1 MQIDEIKEH
10 EEGEEDFNLENT
22 ETGDTHEEKDTGGK
36 PQFRFKSKKLIII
49 PIILVMVALAFIIK
63 GLFFKPQTIKLSS
76 FQSKPIINKSGKF
89 LISDLSE
96 TSGNNISPSGKNLS
110 KNAVKPVLRNRNSEP
125 QRNKAARHK
134 RINRASTNTQG
145 AASNFTFKVPA
156 ISSESMKSV
165 LKFNTEINKLKEQAQ
180 IAQLRQQIKTLA
192 NSSTIAGGINPG
204 NPNNVSLVGISKN
217 QAIVKFGKTDV
228 TMSVGS
234 SYDGYTCLMIKN
246 TGIVLEKGNKAI
258 NLNFSM

>member
-1 MQIDEIKEH
+1 
-10 EEGEEDFNLENT
+10 
-22 ETGDTHEEKDTGGK
+22 
-36 PQFRFKSKKLIII
+36 
-49 PIILVMVALAFIIK
+49 
-63 GLFFKPQTIKLSS
+63 
-76 FQSKPIINKSGKF
+76 
-89 LISDLSE
+89 
-96 TSGNNISPSGKNLS
+96 
-110 KNAVKPVLRNRNSEP
+110 
-125 QRNKAARHK
+125 
-134 RINRASTNTQG
+134 
-145 AASNFTFKVPA
+145 
-156 ISSESMKSV
+156 MKSV

>member
-1 MQIDEIKEH
+1 M
-10 EEGEEDFNLENT
+10 
-22 ETGDTHEEKDTGGK
+22 
-36 PQFRFKSKKLIII
+36 
-49 PIILVMVALAFIIK
+49 
-63 GLFFKPQTIKLSS
+63 
-76 FQSKPIINKSGKF
+76 
-89 LISDLSE
+89 ISDLSKP
-96 TSGNNISPSGKNLS
+96 SGDNISPSDKNLS
-110 KNAVKPVLRNRNSEP
+110 KNAVKPARSNRNSEP
-125 QRNKAARHK
+125 QRNIPARHK
-134 RINRASTNTQG
+134 RINGAPTNTQK
-145 AASNFTFKVPA
+145 AASNFAFKVPP

-180 IAQLRQQIKTLA
+180 IAQLRQQIKTLT
-192 NSSTIAGGINPG
+192 NSSSIAGAINSG

-228 TMSVGS
+228 TMSVGG